1 MGDNDFPTVMGNQ
14 GMGFLQSYLRGR
26 QNYSQIGTDIS
37 GRQYETEYAQE
48 QGGPLVGQQM
58 ISGSLFP
65 MTQDEFRQEVW
76 NKQDRSK
83 PEVPL
88 SPVIKDKIK
97 DFWTR
102 YGYMKAS
109 EGDDFNSIAA
119 NQGPSSPVKY
129 DESMGGF
136 VPNPGAGRPANIR
149 YKGAPLGA

>member
-14 GMGFLQSYLRGR
+14 GIGFLQSYLRGR
-26 QNYSQIGTDIS
+26 QNYSQIGTDIP

-48 QGGPLVGQQM
+48 QGGPLVSEQM

-76 NKQDRSK
+76 NKQDRKK

-88 SPVIKDKIK
+88 SPIIKDKIK

-102 YGYMKAS
+102 HGYMK
-109 EGDDFNSIAA
+109 
-119 NQGPSSPVKY
+119 V
-129 DESMGGF
+129 
-136 VPNPGAGRPANIR
+136 
-149 YKGAPLGA
+149 